1 MRFVENGPS
10 LPPHL
15 IEEQAQG
22 NVIFFCGAGVSM
34 PAGLDSFWALT
45 NRIIDTL
52 DATKARKA
60 LADKES
66 FDRVFNV
73 LVREFGREEIDSQ
86 IYVAL
91 GGGKPRTLKH
101 HRDILALSRGASGN
115 PQIVT
120 TNFDRLFEQAG
131 RDVRPIV
138 PPGLPD
144 IELNQPIR
152 GVVYL
157 HGRLA
162 DPRQPEEIPS
172 YVIGSSDFGRAY
184 LAEGWATRFVKALR
198 EKYTI
203 VLLLPHLEGIE
214 AGLAAL
220 SELRDKPAGKIR
232 LTAVDHAAETILWPA
247 LAKFLAEYPD
257 IQIDLVVDNTLQ
269 DRHLGAR
276 IGITA
281 VLHTWGSAMTHHP
294 HVYMI
299 VPGGGIALDGSRW
312 ISSRP
317 AFLLPVHVLGNCS
330 AASSSPG

>member
-10 LPPHL
+10 LPAHL
-15 IEEQAQG
+15 LEEQAQG

-34 PAGLDSFWALT
+34 PAGLDSFWTLT

-86 IYVAL
+86 IYAAL
-91 GGGKPRTLKH
+91 GVGKPRTLKH

-157 HGRLA
+157 HGAPGRSAAAGGNPELRHRQQRL
-162 DPRQPEEIPS
+162 RPS
-172 YVIGSSDFGRAY
+172 LSRRRMGN
-184 LAEGWATRFVKALR
+184 TLR
-198 EKYTI
+198 EG
-203 VLLLPHLEGIE
+203 V
-214 AGLAAL
+214 A
-220 SELRDKPAGKIR
+220 
-232 LTAVDHAAETILWPA
+232 
-247 LAKFLAEYPD
+247 
-257 IQIDLVVDNTLQ
+257 
-269 DRHLGAR
+269 
-276 IGITA
+276 
-281 VLHTWGSAMTHHP
+281 
-294 HVYMI
+294 
-299 VPGGGIALDGSRW
+299 
-312 ISSRP
+312 
-317 AFLLPVHVLGNCS
+317 
-330 AASSSPG
+330 